1 MAALENKVVLITGG
15 NSGIGRAT
23 ALMAAREGAKVTI
36 ANRTPESGQQVV
48 KEIKE
53 AGGEA
58 MFIQADVSKSAQV
71 EAMVKAVVDTYG
83 RLDGAFNNAGI
94 AGVLAVTHQCKE
106 EDWDECIDINLKSV
120 WLCMKYEIEQMLKQG
135 GGSIVN
141 QGSAAG
147 LVALPG
153 ALAYCAAK
161 FGVVGLSKTAAA
173 EYVKQNIRIN
183 AMCPSFVATPLTAQL
198 AQDYPDL
205 VQKAFPF
212 QPIGRMGTPE
222 EIASGV
228 IWLLSDSAS
237 FASGMAMSVDGGY
250 VAQ

>member
-1 MAALENKVVLITGG
+1 MLALENKVTLITGG

-23 ALMAAREGAKVTI
+23 AIMAAKEGAKVVI
-36 ANRTPESGQQVV
+36 ANRTAESGQRVV
-48 KEIKE
+48 QEIKD

-58 MFIQADVSKSAQV
+58 MFVQADVAKAVQV
-71 EAMVKAVVDTYG
+71 KAMVETIVDRHG
-83 RLDGAFNNAGI
+83 RLDCAFNNAGI
-94 AGVLAVTHQCKE
+94 AGVLAIAHEVKE

-120 WLCMKYEIEQMLKQG
+120 WLCMKYEIAQMLEQG

-161 FGVVGLSKTAAA
+161 FGVIGLTKTAAI
-173 EYVKQNIRIN
+173 EYVKSNIRIN
-183 AMCPSFVATPLTAQL
+183 AMCPSFVGTPLTQKL
-198 AQDYPDL
+198 GEDYPEF
-205 VQKAFPF
+205 VEKAFPF
-212 QPIGRMGTPE
+212 QPNGRLGTPD

-228 IWLLSDSAS
+228 IWMLSDASS
-237 FASGMAMSVDGGY
+237 FANGLIMSVDGGY